1 MNHCFKPITINT
13 FLMKRTSNDDNGT
26 EINLFDASIE
36 LDFNFV
42 YQSIYVCCI
51 YEDNWYIGMVID
63 KDEEEKYVLVNFI
76 MENRKINYNFYWPTT
91 KDV

>member
-1 MNHCFKPITINT
+1 MFCLIIKDDRYECCKKFGGIRMNHCFKPITINT

-42 YQSIYVCCI
+42 Y
-51 YEDNWYIGMVID
+51 
-63 KDEEEKYVLVNFI
+63 
-76 MENRKINYNFYWPTT
+76 
-91 KDV
+91 